1 MPELSFSSSC
11 VVLRLQLL
19 GMENEEGLIPEVV
32 SHPGSGNTAGFGGS
46 GPLGPPLLLGL
57 WQRSG
62 TLLANEGPKV

>member
-1 MPELSFSSSC
+1 
-11 VVLRLQLL
+11 
-19 GMENEEGLIPEVV
+19 MENEEGLIPEVV